1 MMIETDVIIVGAG
14 ISGLTAAYR
23 LLQRDS
29 SLRILVLEAKDRV
42 GGRTLTVPMKVSNLQ
57 TEQFDLGGQWV
68 SSSQPHILR
77 LLQELSLHT
86 YPQYSAGCK
95 VGLAGAPVFEKY
107 SSSFPYF
114 GSYYSCYELRHFVL
128 KIEQMLREVT
138 LADPLKCALAEELD
152 SITME
157 TLLVRH
163 LSTKAAQDIMRA
175 VIRSMFGTDAS
186 QLSAL
191 YVMALSNGTHGLRN
205 QFSASASGAR
215 ELRIKGGAQQIALKL
230 YAEIGNKRIILNTP
244 VTEIEQSESGVQV
257 TTRFGQVHRSKYII
271 VALPPSEVLRILFTP
286 SLPLEHRQLLQR
298 YPVGHLTKFVITYPK
313 AFWREKGFSGEVF
326 SCGRYKTEHACDG
339 GPVSATYDA
348 TTHDGQPAIAGYMAS
363 KTGIKWSSKDPSHRK
378 QSVLEMLSEF
388 WGDWVLEPIDY
399 VEKNWSD
406 ETYVGGCPMH
416 GTAPGVMGWF
426 HHIRAS
432 FQRIYWAG
440 TETATQWCGYMD
452 GAVQAGERAALEVL
466 QELRP
471 QIVTAADL
479 QFINLILRR
488 SSPVHLPPVSHV
500 YRWTLCLPLF
510 LIAMGWA
517 AYALRRHF
525 WVVGVGRIA

>member
-1 MMIETDVIIVGAG
+1 MDSVAVSEDVQWCAG
-14 ISGLTAAYR
+14 GLY
-23 LLQRDS
+23 QD
-29 SLRILVLEAKDRV
+29 DRV
-42 GGRTLTVPMKVSNLQ
+42 GGRTLTVPLKTSNLL

-77 LLQELSLHT
+77 LLQELNLHT

-95 VGLAGAPVFEKY
+95 VVLAGATVFEKY

-114 GSYYSCYELRHFVL
+114 GSFYSCYELRQFVL
-128 KIEQMLREVT
+128 KIEQMLSKVT
-138 LADPLKCALAEELD
+138 IVDPLKCIFAEELD

-157 TLLVRH
+157 TLLLRH
-163 LSTKAAQDIMRA
+163 LSTKAAQDIVRA
-175 VIRSMFGTDAS
+175 AIRSTFGTEAS

-191 YVMALSNGTHGLRN
+191 YVIALSNGTHGLLN
-205 QFSASASGAR
+205 QFSASATGAR

-230 YAEIGNKRIILNTP
+230 SAQIGNKLIILNTP

-257 TTRFGQVHRSKYII
+257 TTQSGQVHRSKYIV
-271 VALPPSEVLRILFTP
+271 VALPPSEVLRILFSP
-286 SLPLEHRQLLQR
+286 PLPLKHRQLLQR

-326 SCGRYKTEHACDG
+326 SCGGHEAEHICDG
-339 GPVSATYDA
+339 GPISAAYDA

-363 KTGIKWSSKDPSHRK
+363 KTGIEWSSKDPCHRK
-378 QSVLEMLSEF
+378 QSVLQTLSEF
-388 WGDWVLEPIDY
+388 WGDWVHDPIDY

-416 GTAPGVMGWF
+416 GTSPGVMGWF

-432 FQRIYWAG
+432 FGRIYWAG

-452 GAVQAGERAALEVL
+452 GAVQAGERSALEVL
-466 QELRP
+466 RELRP
-471 QIVTAADL
+471 EIVTAADL
-479 QFINLILRR
+479 QAINLILRS
-488 SSPVHLPPVSHV
+488 SSPVHVLPVSHV
-500 YRWTLCLPLF
+500 YRWTLCLPLV
-510 LIAMGWA
+510 LIAMGWT

>member
-1 MMIETDVIIVGAG
+1 MTHYAISASNCVERGEKGMMTETDVIIVGAG

-23 LLQRDS
+23 LLRRDS

-42 GGRTLTVPMKVSNLQ
+42 GGRTLTVPLKTSNLL

-77 LLQELSLHT
+77 LLQELNLHT

-95 VGLAGAPVFEKY
+95 VVLAGATVFEKY

-114 GSYYSCYELRHFVL
+114 GSFYSCYELRQFVL
-128 KIEQMLREVT
+128 KIEQMLSKVT
-138 LADPLKCALAEELD
+138 IVDPLKCIFAEELD

-157 TLLVRH
+157 TLLLRH
-163 LSTKAAQDIMRA
+163 LSTKAAQDIVRA
-175 VIRSMFGTDAS
+175 AIRSTFGTEAS

-191 YVMALSNGTHGLRN
+191 YVIALSNGTHGLLN
-205 QFSASASGAR
+205 QFSASATGAR
-215 ELRIKGGAQQIALKL
+215 ELRI
-230 YAEIGNKRIILNTP
+230 
-244 VTEIEQSESGVQV
+244 
-257 TTRFGQVHRSKYII
+257 
-271 VALPPSEVLRILFTP
+271 
-286 SLPLEHRQLLQR
+286 
-298 YPVGHLTKFVITYPK
+298 K

-326 SCGRYKTEHACDG
+326 SCGGHEAEHICDG
-339 GPVSATYDA
+339 GPISAAYDA

-363 KTGIKWSSKDPSHRK
+363 KTGIEWSSKDPCHRK
-378 QSVLEMLSEF
+378 QSVLQTLSEF
-388 WGDWVLEPIDY
+388 WGDWVHDPIDY

-416 GTAPGVMGWF
+416 GTSPGVMGWF

-432 FQRIYWAG
+432 FGRIYWAG

-452 GAVQAGERAALEVL
+452 GAVQAGERSALEVL
-466 QELRP
+466 RELRP
-471 QIVTAADL
+471 EIVTAADL
-479 QFINLILRR
+479 QAINLILRS
-488 SSPVHLPPVSHV
+488 SSPVHVLPVSHV
-500 YRWTLCLPLF
+500 YRWTLCLPLV
-510 LIAMGWA
+510 LIAMGWT